1 MTIMFS
7 QEQGKT
13 EERQAEQ
20 ERRLCANHRAGVE
33 VGWGQCGSSRLR
45 GRKRHQIP
53 SRFKR

>member
-20 ERRLCANHRAGVE
+20 ERRPCADHRAGVE
-33 VGWGQCGSSRLR
+33 VGGRQCGGPGLC